1 MLCNWE
7 KRETKHFSLCTC
19 VNSAGQ
25 PVSLAILRYL
35 VYQALGLFAAD
46 ASLVLEHLNIGVLAA
61 SKFSRIPRIPPPH
74 STKKS
79 GGWIPFTMKCQ
90 TPTSS
95 PLRFWSFLTR
105 LWCQSPWAGHI
116 WWPKAHFFRHFTRR
130 SVEGWAN
137 AEMIHWFFDDFY
149 AYCMP
154 VVDQWYLYNVK
165 KTRVRVPFSSVS
177 MAGPSAA
184 LVRWRLLSGFST

>member
-7 KRETKHFSLCTC
+7 KRETKHFSLCAC

-79 GGWIPFTMKCQ
+79 GGWIPFTRNARPQ
-90 TPTSS
+90 P
-95 PLRFWSFLTR
+95 PLRWDSGLFWHDCGANHLGLATYDGQRHISFDILPGAVWR
-105 LWCQSPWAGHI
+105 
-116 WWPKAHFFRHFTRR
+116 
-130 SVEGWAN
+130 
-137 AEMIHWFFDDFY
+137 
-149 AYCMP
+149 
-154 VVDQWYLYNVK
+154 
-165 KTRVRVPFSSVS
+165 
-177 MAGPSAA
+177 AGPM
-184 LVRWRLLSGFST
+184 LKWFMDFLMIFMPTVCLL

>member
-1 MLCNWE
+1 M
-7 KRETKHFSLCTC
+7 
-19 VNSAGQ
+19 
-25 PVSLAILRYL
+25 SLANLRYL
-35 VYQALGLFAAD
+35 VYKALGLFAAD

-61 SKFSRIPRIPPPH
+61 SKFSRIPPPH
-74 STKKS
+74 STKQS
-79 GGWIPFTMKCQ
+79 GGWVPFTMKCQ

-116 WWPKAHFFRHFTRR
+116 WWQKAQFFRHFTRR

-149 AYCMP
+149 SDLLWYFVYVLYAYCMP
-154 VVDQWYLYNVK
+154 VDQWYLYNVK
-165 KTRVRVPFSSVS
+165 KKTGPGQLPFSSVS